1 MAAKTWTPEI
11 EATIQQN
18 SKSRDKDPRSL
29 RRRLLVGSSVF
40 ALAASGGLVVSH
52 KQASA
57 ADLSA
62 NLEAGGTVTIDD
74 ADTFTIDNTND
85 GESAALASTTVVDF
99 ATSGSS
105 AATDSLTIS
114 SDGSDAQDT
123 ADTGAFLSITV
134 TDDNGTNTLTL
145 NDATSGDLTLVVTGG
160 ITSNTSDTNDLEIVI
175 NATENDA
182 TGGGDSTLI
191 LNGAAIDL
199 GGGGGITLNSDSD
212 DTATLQFNRQSA
224 QTLVGDIKAA
234 ADGEGVLDVN
244 NALTTNDDIGVAGT
258 GIGSI
263 QIASGVTLAQT
274 GLAAGDA
281 LTFDVVGNIDA
292 DGAGGTGGT
301 LPITGGAASGTP
313 AGAAIT

>member
-99 ATSGSS
+99 ATSGS
-105 AATDSLTIS
+105 
-114 SDGSDAQDT
+114 
-123 ADTGAFLSITV
+123 
-134 TDDNGTNTLTL
+134 
-145 NDATSGDLTLVVTGG
+145 
-160 ITSNTSDTNDLEIVI
+160 
-175 NATENDA
+175 
-182 TGGGDSTLI
+182 
-191 LNGAAIDL
+191 
-199 GGGGGITLNSDSD
+199 
-212 DTATLQFNRQSA
+212 R
-224 QTLVGDIKAA
+224 
-234 ADGEGVLDVN
+234 
-244 NALTTNDDIGVAGT
+244 
-258 GIGSI
+258 
-263 QIASGVTLAQT
+263 
-274 GLAAGDA
+274 
-281 LTFDVVGNIDA
+281 
-292 DGAGGTGGT
+292 
-301 LPITGGAASGTP
+301 
-313 AGAAIT
+313 